1 MFCTGTEI
9 DGKNMITYQRAVKM
23 TRRVDYRDD
32 HHCDNHTGSK
42 QTCTTQTDAEQR
54 IRVDCRNPINH
65 HQHHNVHHC
74 QDYLVFNNK
83 IIIQLC

>member
-9 DGKNMITYQRAVKM
+9 DGKNMITYQRH
-23 TRRVDYRDD
+23 VDYRDD

-42 QTCTTQTDAEQR
+42 QTFTTQTDAEQR

-65 HQHHNVHHC
+65 HQRHNVHHC

-83 IIIQLC
+83 IVIQLC